1 MDKNSYFHA
10 QNILWSFVLTH
21 NSTCSH
27 HVLTAGSLQSMF
39 IYTLCTIFNL
49 SLSFISLFSFSSTCS
64 SFSITSYHSHDL
76 IAFSRGTFFIFWHQ
90 NGLCNAFSISLP
102 PLLVRAPTA
111 AKQNTEYNKIT
122 SRIFSQRENV
132 PFPSTEIPSDFHWR
146 QENKIKYLHTFQHIY
161 NM

>member
-102 PLLVRAPTA
+102 PPPFWIFCQQASSPAPLLTQYLSL
-111 AKQNTEYNKIT
+111 KLTMI
-122 SRIFSQRENV
+122 S
-132 PFPSTEIPSDFHWR
+132 FPCSVWSLYHC
-146 QENKIKYLHTFQHIY
+146 LL
-161 NM
+161 

>member
-1 MDKNSYFHA
+1 MFLTK
-10 QNILWSFVLTH
+10 QNI
-21 NSTCSH
+21 
-27 HVLTAGSLQSMF
+27 
-39 IYTLCTIFNL
+39 
-49 SLSFISLFSFSSTCS
+49 
-64 SFSITSYHSHDL
+64 SYERGLL
-76 IAFSRGTFFIFWHQ
+76 ILLRGNWHPVNQ
-90 NGLCNAFSISLP
+90 KVSISLP

-122 SRIFSQRENV
+122 SRIFSQWENV